1 MNELILLADAAA
13 EDGTLRLVLEYL
25 LYAAVIVVGILILLL
40 LRRKTRLPRHSELRA
55 QLNTLAAE
63 LSALRKADL
72 PRLKWLKALSRLL
85 YRTDKLIYVTDRMAD
100 KERDGEIANVSVLLE
115 QMRAELAVYRSGART
130 SDDDAGFTSAQKKIA
145 EAEELIQRVLA
156 RDAQLR
162 TERSR

>member
-1 MNELILLADAAA
+1 MNGLILLADAAA
-13 EDGTLRLVLEYL
+13 ENGTVRLVLEYL

-55 QLNTLAAE
+55 QLGALAAE
-63 LSALRKADL
+63 LSALRKADP

-85 YRTDKLIYVTDRMAD
+85 YNADKLIYVTDRMAD
-100 KERDGEIANVSVLLE
+100 KERDGEIANVSALLE
-115 QMRAELAVYRSGART
+115 QMRAELAVYRTGARAA
-130 SDDDAGFTSAQKKIA
+130 DDDGGLAAAQKKIA
-145 EAEELIQRVLA
+145 EAEELMQRVLA